1 MREYVIY
8 TKYPTGAKSYVAW
21 SNIFGLSY
29 CNSPDMAGVVI
40 FDSIEDV
47 EYSLQQLIGA
57 TDTPHFFE
65 YLKG

>member
-1 MREYVIY
+1 MIRSTSRADETRGSVL
-8 TKYPTGAKSYVAW
+8 
-21 SNIFGLSY
+21 N
-29 CNSPDMAGVVI
+29 AGVVI
-40 FDSIEDV
+40 FDSIEDA